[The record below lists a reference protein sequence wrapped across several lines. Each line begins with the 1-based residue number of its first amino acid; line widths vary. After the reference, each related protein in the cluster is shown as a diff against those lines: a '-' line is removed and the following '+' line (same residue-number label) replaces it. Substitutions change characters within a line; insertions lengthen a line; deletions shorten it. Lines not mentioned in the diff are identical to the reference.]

1 MEHGRSVISDL
12 EFPLTRSEL
21 VRSIGSPL
29 QRSRFRRSRLAVALS
44 TVVVILAG
52 AMGGVFGWPYLV
64 CGSGLKQVD
73 GECVGVNDGSQSFD
87 PGLDWITDRI
97 HRMNTAVEDRAAEDD
112 VEAFRIVLMGS
123 FSLSGEAD
131 LDEEQILHAVEG
143 AYVGIMR
150 QNGFVETDSGIEAAT
165 EHSRIFQLY
174 LANEGAIQQGAD
186 TVVDTLA
193 SMIDDDIPLSI
204 VIGQSTSTTVT
215 EQTARDLSE
224 LNIPMIAGSSTSTSI
239 NHVNS
244 PGLIRAAPD
253 NEDFAAALRHHLDR
267 RVEDGHEPVQ
277 GLLLADENDDDV
289 FSQDLADQFR
299 RYLGPYLVRNLL
311 TFQGS
316 AGSGDS
322 TVYFDHIV
330 NEVCADPE
338 TTGVFFAGRYSD
350 LGTFLRAL
358 ELRGCR
364 TADGDPI
371 TVYTVELGL
380 LPDMA
385 GSYSSA
391 ACDPTAEQNPQRYR
405 LVQGSAFDP
414 YWLDDEGWSP
424 PGFADYEAA
433 VNQTVKA
440 ESRSI
445 STPEE
450 FYSGYSLIYYDA
462 ATIAVRATLLGF
474 EAGDESSLAGSVRN
488 HLFRVGDELTG
499 SGHLDYVEELNG
511 RVSGRYIPI
520 LSSDCSVET
529 RGRVPFQTPN
539 VPYEDLYPD
548 LVS

>member
-1 MEHGRSVISDL
+1 M
-12 EFPLTRSEL
+12 
-21 VRSIGSPL
+21 
-29 QRSRFRRSRLAVALS
+29 AL
-44 TVVVILAG
+44 
-52 AMGGVFGWPYLV
+52 LV

-277 GLLLADENDDDV
+277 ACC
-289 FSQDLADQFR
+289 SPTKTTMTCFR
-299 RYLGPYLVRNLL
+299 RIWP
-311 TFQGS
+311 TSS
-316 AGSGDS
+316 AGTSGPTWSVTCSRSRAAPAPGTPRS
-322 TVYFDHIV
+322 TSITSSTRFVPIPRQPECSRGTVLRPGDLPA
-330 NEVCADPE
+330 CA
-338 TTGVFFAGRYSD
+338 GVAR
-350 LGTFLRAL
+350 
-358 ELRGCR
+358 
-364 TADGDPI
+364 
-371 TVYTVELGL
+371 
-380 LPDMA
+380 LPD
-385 GSYSSA
+385 
-391 ACDPTAEQNPQRYR
+391 RR
-405 LVQGSAFDP
+405 
-414 YWLDDEGWSP
+414 
-424 PGFADYEAA
+424 
-433 VNQTVKA
+433 
-440 ESRSI
+440 R
-445 STPEE
+445 
-450 FYSGYSLIYYDA
+450 
-462 ATIAVRATLLGF
+462 
-474 EAGDESSLAGSVRN
+474 
-488 HLFRVGDELTG
+488 
-499 SGHLDYVEELNG
+499 
-511 RVSGRYIPI
+511 
-520 LSSDCSVET
+520 
-529 RGRVPFQTPN
+529 
-539 VPYEDLYPD
+539 
-548 LVS
+548 